1 LYPILCALW
10 RVPRHA
16 VRLMP
21 SFPLLLLVAAAPA
34 AELAAA
40 SPALAAPEMLPLKR
54 CYVSVDK
61 GQREKLRTVATG
73 FTPDAKVSIT
83 VGGETRD
90 GTANHFGIVDLR
102 LTAAPYRR
110 RGERPFSVT
119 VAENGNPL
127 NTVSRSSRVTALDAR
142 LRPREAN
149 TSDRVRFAGRGFTAA
164 RPIWGHYVLRGH
176 VKRTVRLARR
186 PSSACGTFSVRRR
199 QFPMRRVRQGLWN
212 LQIDQQHSWAPRPG
226 TVFKTIVIRVTRIIG
241 A

>member
-1 LYPILCALW
+1 
-10 RVPRHA
+10 
-16 VRLMP
+16 MP
-21 SFPLLLLVAAAPA
+21 SFARILLAATAPA
-34 AELAAA
+34 AALAAA
-40 SPALAAPEMLPLKR
+40 SPALAAPEMLPLKP
-54 CYVSVDK
+54 CYVSVDRS
-61 GQREKLRTVATG
+61 QREKLRTVATG

-83 VGGETRD
+83 VGGATQD

-102 LTAAPYRR
+102 RTAAPYRR
-110 RGERPFSVT
+110 RGETPFSVT
-119 VAENGNPL
+119 VTELANPL
-127 NTVSRSSRVTALDAR
+127 NTVTRWSRVTALDAR

-149 TSDRVRFAGRGFTAA
+149 TSDRVRFVGRGFMAP

-199 QFPMRRVRQGLWN
+199 QFPMRHVRQGLWS